1 MCRGGLSSEHP
12 SGSGAGCALTRWRSG
27 SSSWAG
33 AGRLPVYRVRLIVPK
48 LGQVKQVPE
57 SGSR

>member
-1 MCRGGLSSEHP
+1 MCRGGLSREHT
-12 SGSGAGCALTRWRSG
+12 SGSGAGCALSRWRSA

-33 AGRLPVYRVRLIVPK
+33 AARQPVYRVRVIVPK
-48 LGQVKQVPE
+48 LGQVKQVSA